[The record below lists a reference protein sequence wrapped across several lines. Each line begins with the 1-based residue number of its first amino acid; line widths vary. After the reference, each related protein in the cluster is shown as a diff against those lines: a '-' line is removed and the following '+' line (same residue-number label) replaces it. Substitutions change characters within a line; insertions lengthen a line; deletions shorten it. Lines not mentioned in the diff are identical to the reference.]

1 MRSSFEIL
9 LLPGD
14 GIGPEVVGAARE
26 VVDAAADHFGI
37 EMRYEERRIGG
48 TAIRE
53 EGEPVSDETLDA
65 ASTSDSVLLGAVGH
79 PDFDDAPVSPEAGLL
94 RLRKHLG
101 AFANLRPVAAIPSL
115 IGSSP
120 LKREVVDGVDVLIV
134 RELTG
139 GAYFGEK
146 EEGEE
151 RASDLSVY
159 TREEIERVARVAF
172 EAAKRRKRRVT
183 SVDKANVMATSRLWR
198 KVVTKVAEDYPDIEL
213 DHVLVDAAAMY
224 LIQTPKRFDV
234 MLTENL
240 FGDILS
246 DEAAILPGSM
256 GMLPSASLGEPGSP
270 GIFEPVHGSAP
281 DIAGEGKANPYATI
295 LSAAMMFRHSLGRP
309 DVAEAIEQ
317 GVSVALEAHFS
328 TPDLGGKKTTEEDGS
343 RRERVLHDHEAF
355 RYDATRRDPTRGREP
370 DRRGQGPHSPR
381 AGRPGRPLHRSGL
394 PRLQPEGPGILR
406 RLRRL

>member
-1 MRSSFEIL
+1 MRDAFDIL

-26 VVDAAADHFGI
+26 VIDAATDHFGV
-37 EMRYEERRIGG
+37 EVRYKERRIGG

-53 EGEPVSDETLDA
+53 EGEPVSRETLETASASDA
-65 ASTSDSVLLGAVGH
+65 VLLGAVGH
-79 PDFDDAPVSPEAGLL
+79 PDFDNAPVRPEAGLL
-94 RLRKHLG
+94 GLRKHLG
-101 AFANLRPVAAIPSL
+101 AFANLRPVTAIPAL
-115 IGSSP
+115 LDSSP

-139 GAYFGEK
+139 GIYFGEK

-151 RASDLSVY
+151 MASDHCVY

-198 KVVTKVAEDYPDIEL
+198 KVVSEVAEDYPEVEL
-213 DHVLVDAAAMY
+213 DHVLVDAAAMF
-224 LIQTPKRFDV
+224 LVRTPTRFDV

-246 DEAAILPGSM
+246 DEAAMLPGSM
-256 GMLPSASLGEPGSP
+256 GMLPSASIGNPGSP

-309 DVAEAIEQ
+309 DVAYAIEQ

-328 TPDLGGKKTTEEDGS
+328 TPDLGGKKTTEEVTKAVS
-343 RRERVLHDHEAF
+343 KWVA
-355 RYDATRRDPTRGREP
+355 
-370 DRRGQGPHSPR
+370 
-381 AGRPGRPLHRSGL
+381 AG
-394 PRLQPEGPGILR
+394 EGVA
-406 RLRRL
+406 

>member
-1 MRSSFEIL
+1 MRSSFDVL

-14 GIGPEVVGAARE
+14 GIGPEVIGAARE
-26 VVDAAADHFGI
+26 VIGAAADHFGI
-37 EMRYEERRIGG
+37 EVRYEERRIGG

-53 EGEPVSDETLDA
+53 EGEPVSARTLEA
-65 ASTSDSVLLGAVGH
+65 ARASDSVLLGAVGH
-79 PDFDDAPVSPEAGLL
+79 PDFDDAPVRPEAGLL
-94 RLRKHLG
+94 KLRKSLG
-101 AFANLRPVAAIPSL
+101 AFANLRPVAAIPAL

-120 LKREVVDGVDVLIV
+120 LKREVVAGVDVLIV

-139 GAYFGEK
+139 GVYFGEK

-151 RASDLSVY
+151 RASDLCVY

-183 SVDKANVMATSRLWR
+183 SVDKANIMATSRLWR
-198 KVVTKVAEDYPDIEL
+198 RVVSEVAEDYPGVSL
-213 DHVLVDAAAMY
+213 DHILVDAAAMF
-224 LIQTPKRFDV
+224 LVQAPTRFDV
-234 MLTENL
+234 VLTENL

-246 DEAAILPGSM
+246 DEAAMLPGSM

-281 DIAGEGKANPYATI
+281 DIAGEGKANPYAMI

-317 GVSVALEAHFS
+317 GVSVALETHFL
-328 TPDLGGKKTTEEDGS
+328 TPDVGGKKTTEE
-343 RRERVLHDHEAF
+343 VTEAVSKWV
-355 RYDATRRDPTRGREP
+355 A
-370 DRRGQGPHSPR
+370 
-381 AGRPGRPLHRSGL
+381 AG
-394 PRLQPEGPGILR
+394 EGVA
-406 RLRRL
+406 

>member
-1 MRSSFEIL
+1 MRNSFEIL

-14 GIGPEVVGAARE
+14 GIGPEVIGAARE
-26 VVDAAADHFGI
+26 VVDVAVDHFGI
-37 EMRYEERRIGG
+37 EVRYEERRIGG

-53 EGEPVSDETLDA
+53 EGEPVSGDTLEA
-65 ASTSDSVLLGAVGH
+65 ASASDSVLLGAVGH
-79 PDFDDAPVSPEAGLL
+79 PDFDDAPVRPEAGLL
-94 RLRKHLG
+94 KLRKHLG
-101 AFANLRPVAAIPSL
+101 AFANLRPVVAIPSL
-115 IGSSP
+115 IDSSP
-120 LKREVVDGVDVLIV
+120 LKREVVEGVDVLIV

-159 TREEIERVARVAF
+159 TREEVERVAQVAF

-198 KVVTKVAEDYPDIEL
+198 KVVTEVAKDYPDVEL

-224 LIQTPKRFDV
+224 LIQSPKRFDV

-246 DEAAILPGSM
+246 DEAAMLPGSM

-317 GVSVALEAHFS
+317 GVSVALEAHFL
-328 TPDLGGKKTTEEDGS
+328 TPDLGGKKTTDEVS
-343 RRERVLHDHEAF
+343 KAVSKWVA
-355 RYDATRRDPTRGREP
+355 
-370 DRRGQGPHSPR
+370 
-381 AGRPGRPLHRSGL
+381 AG
-394 PRLQPEGPGILR
+394 EGVA
-406 RLRRL
+406 

>member
-1 MRSSFEIL
+1 MRDAFDIL

-26 VVDAAADHFGI
+26 VVGAAAGHFGI

-53 EGEPVSDETLDA
+53 EGEPVSAETLEA
-65 ASTSDSVLLGAVGH
+65 ARASDSVLLGAVGH
-79 PDFDDAPVSPEAGLL
+79 PDFDDAPVRPEAGLL
-94 RLRKHLG
+94 KLRKSLG
-101 AFANLRPVAAIPSL
+101 AFANLRPVAAIPAL

-120 LKREVVDGVDVLIV
+120 LKREVALGVDVLIV

-151 RASDLSVY
+151 KASDLSVY

-172 EAAKRRKRRVT
+172 EAAKRRKRRLT

-198 KVVTKVAEDYPDIEL
+198 RVVSEVAGDYPEVEL
-213 DHVLVDAAAMY
+213 EHILVDAAAMY
-224 LIQTPKRFDV
+224 LVQAPTRFDV
-234 MLTENL
+234 VLTENL

-246 DEAAILPGSM
+246 DEAAMLPGSM

-281 DIAGEGKANPYATI
+281 DIAGAGKANPYATI

-317 GVSVALEAHFS
+317 GVSVAIEAHFS
-328 TPDLGGKKTTEEDGS
+328 TPDLGGEKTTEEVTKAVS
-343 RRERVLHDHEAF
+343 KWVA
-355 RYDATRRDPTRGREP
+355 
-370 DRRGQGPHSPR
+370 
-381 AGRPGRPLHRSGL
+381 AG
-394 PRLQPEGPGILR
+394 EGVA
-406 RLRRL
+406 

>member
-26 VVDAAADHFGI
+26 VIEVAADHFGV
-37 EMRYEERRIGG
+37 EVRYEERNIGG
-48 TAIRE
+48 VAIRE
-53 EGEPVSDETLDA
+53 EGDPVSDETLEA
-65 ASTSDSVLLGAVGH
+65 ARASDSVLLGAVGH
-79 PDFDDAPVSPEAGLL
+79 PDFDDAPVRPEAGLL
-94 RLRKHLG
+94 KLRKHLG
-101 AFANLRPVAAIPSL
+101 AFANLRPVVALPALLSA
-115 IGSSP
+115 ST
-120 LKREVVDGVDVLIV
+120 LKKEVVQGVDILIV

-159 TREEIERVARVAF
+159 TREEIERVSRVAF
-172 EAAKRRKRRVT
+172 DAARRRKRRVT

-198 KVVTKVAEDYPDIEL
+198 KVVVEVAEEYPEVEL
-213 DHVLVDAAAMY
+213 DHVLVDAAAMF
-224 LIQTPKRFDV
+224 LIRDPKRFDV

-246 DEAAILPGSM
+246 DEAAMLPGSM

-317 GVSVALEAHFS
+317 GVSVALEAHYL
-328 TPDLGGKKTTEEDGS
+328 TADLGGSKTTEE
-343 RRERVLHDHEAF
+343 V
-355 RYDATRRDPTRGREP
+355 TRAVKKWVA
-370 DRRGQGPHSPR
+370 
-381 AGRPGRPLHRSGL
+381 AG
-394 PRLQPEGPGILR
+394 EGVA
-406 RLRRL
+406 

>member
-1 MRSSFEIL
+1 VAGVEARVPGGAVLRKTFDLL

-26 VVDAAADHFGI
+26 VVDAAAEHFGI
-37 EMRYEERRIGG
+37 EVRYEERRIGG

-53 EGEPVSDETLDA
+53 EGESVSRETLEA
-65 ASTSDSVLLGAVGH
+65 ASASDSVLLGAVGH
-79 PDFDDAPVSPEAGLL
+79 PDFEDAPLRPEAGLL
-94 RLRKHLG
+94 KLRKSLG
-101 AFANLRPVAAIPSL
+101 TFANLRPVAAIPAL
-115 IGSSP
+115 ISSSP

-198 KVVTKVAEDYPDIEL
+198 RVVSELAEDYPDVEL
-213 DHVLVDAAAMY
+213 DHVLVDAAAMF
-224 LIQTPKRFDV
+224 LIQSPKRFDV
-234 MLTENL
+234 VLTENL

-246 DEAAILPGSM
+246 DEAAMLPGSM
-256 GMLPSASLGEPGSP
+256 GMLPSASLGKPGSP

-328 TPDLGGKKTTEEDGS
+328 TPDLGGNKTTEEVTKAVS
-343 RRERVLHDHEAF
+343 KWVA
-355 RYDATRRDPTRGREP
+355 
-370 DRRGQGPHSPR
+370 
-381 AGRPGRPLHRSGL
+381 AG
-394 PRLQPEGPGILR
+394 EGVA
-406 RLRRL
+406 

>member
-1 MRSSFEIL
+1 MRDSFDVL

-37 EMRYEERRIGG
+37 EVRYEERRIGG

-53 EGEPVSDETLDA
+53 EGEPVSAETLGA
-65 ASTSDSVLLGAVGH
+65 ASASDSVLLGAVGH
-79 PDFDDAPVSPEAGLL
+79 PDFDDAPVRPEAGLL
-94 RLRKHLG
+94 KLRKSLG
-101 AFANLRPVAAIPSL
+101 AFANLRPVVAIPAL
-115 IGSSP
+115 LGSSP

-198 KVVTKVAEDYPDIEL
+198 RVVSEVADDYPEVAL
-213 DHVLVDAAAMY
+213 DHVLVDAAAMF
-224 LIQTPKRFDV
+224 LIQAPRRFDV
-234 MLTENL
+234 VLTENL

-246 DEAAILPGSM
+246 DETAMLSGSM

-317 GVSVALEAHFS
+317 GVSVGLETHFL
-328 TPDLGGKKTTEEDGS
+328 TPDVGGKKTTEEVTKAVS
-343 RRERVLHDHEAF
+343 KWVA
-355 RYDATRRDPTRGREP
+355 
-370 DRRGQGPHSPR
+370 
-381 AGRPGRPLHRSGL
+381 AG
-394 PRLQPEGPGILR
+394 EGVA
-406 RLRRL
+406 

>member
-1 MRSSFEIL
+1 
-9 LLPGD
+9 
-14 GIGPEVVGAARE
+14 
-26 VVDAAADHFGI
+26 
-37 EMRYEERRIGG
+37 
-48 TAIRE
+48 
-53 EGEPVSDETLDA
+53 
-65 ASTSDSVLLGAVGH
+65 
-79 PDFDDAPVSPEAGLL
+79 
-94 RLRKHLG
+94 
-101 AFANLRPVAAIPSL
+101 
-115 IGSSP
+115 
-120 LKREVVDGVDVLIV
+120 
-134 RELTG
+134 
-139 GAYFGEK
+139 
-146 EEGEE
+146 
-151 RASDLSVY
+151 VY

-328 TPDLGGKKTTEEDGS
+328 TPDLGGKKTTEEVTKAVS
-343 RRERVLHDHEAF
+343 KWVA
-355 RYDATRRDPTRGREP
+355 
-370 DRRGQGPHSPR
+370 
-381 AGRPGRPLHRSGL
+381 AG
-394 PRLQPEGPGILR
+394 EGVA
-406 RLRRL
+406 